1 MRGVLATD
9 FRGPELSFQACLLL
23 PTLTLSEGRDFF
35 FLNPTCKMGVVLW
48 DREGSVS
55 LNLVEVV
62 EMNPAEQG
70 LPVPR

>member
-1 MRGVLATD
+1 MI
-9 FRGPELSFQACLLL
+9 
-23 PTLTLSEGRDFF
+23 FF

>member
-1 MRGVLATD
+1 
-9 FRGPELSFQACLLL
+9 
-23 PTLTLSEGRDFF
+23 
-35 FLNPTCKMGVVLW
+35 MGVVLW
-48 DREGSVS
+48 DRDGSVS